1 MDCDIIRTIIV
12 EPVIP
17 SIAEKEGRVGRHK
30 EEVPLVKA
38 FLAPRILTLDQLCE
52 TLRVSR
58 STVIRRLQ
66 EHHYH
71 SSYNLKGKSLTI
83 EEVAEFDARG
93 LWAWKAARFSRYG
106 TLKNTVEH
114 FVQASEGGLTQKELA
129 SLLLVRT
136 HNALLG
142 LVEED
147 KIQRERLGPT
157 FVYLSSQRSVRKKQM
172 LQRESFLEDLRKPV
186 PTNRQVIATLLELI
200 QDRQVQRPDIVARC
214 RRAGIPISGDVVD
227 AIFET
232 YDLDKKRA
240 L

>member
-1 MDCDIIRTIIV
+1 M
-12 EPVIP
+12 
-17 SIAEKEGRVGRHK
+17 GRHK

-38 FLAPRILTLDQLCE
+38 FLAPRILTLEQLNE

-58 STVIRRLQ
+58 STIIRRLQ

-71 SSYNLKGKSLTI
+71 SSYNWKGKFLTI

-93 LWAWKAARFSRYG
+93 LWTWKGARFSIFG

-129 SLLLVRT
+129 SLLAVRT
-136 HNALLG
+136 HNALLD
-142 LVEED
+142 LVGEY
-147 KIQRERLGPT
+147 KVQRERLGPT
-157 FVYLSSQRSVRKKQM
+157 FVYLSSQRSVQKKQRF
-172 LQRESFLEDLRKPV
+172 QRESLLKDLPKPV
-186 PTNRQVIATLLELI
+186 PTSRQVIATLLELI
-200 QDRQVQRPDIVARC
+200 RDRQVQRPDIVARC
-214 RRAGIPISGDVVD
+214 RRAGIPISHEVVD
-227 AIFET
+227 AIFQT

>member
-1 MDCDIIRTIIV
+1 M
-12 EPVIP
+12 
-17 SIAEKEGRVGRHK
+17 GRHK
-30 EEVPLVKA
+30 EEVPLVKM
-38 FLAPRILTLDQLCE
+38 FLAPRILTLDQMCE
-52 TLRVSR
+52 RLRISR

-66 EHHYH
+66 EHHYY
-71 SSYNLKGKSLTI
+71 SSYNLAGKFLTI
-83 EEVAEFDARG
+83 EEVAEFDTHG
-93 LWAWKAARFSRYG
+93 LWAWKGARFSRYG

-114 FVQASEGGLTQKELA
+114 FVRASARGMTHEELVA
-129 SLLLVRT
+129 VLSVRT

-147 KIQRERLGPT
+147 RIRRARLGAT
-157 FVYLSSQRSVRKKQM
+157 FVYLSSQRAVEKEQI
-172 LQRESFLEDLRKPV
+172 LQRESFLKVLQKPV
-186 PTNRQVIATLLELI
+186 PTSRQVIATLLELI

-214 RRAGIPISGDVVD
+214 RRAGVTISRDLVD

>member
-1 MDCDIIRTIIV
+1 V
-12 EPVIP
+12 
-17 SIAEKEGRVGRHK
+17 VGRRK
-30 EEVPLVKA
+30 EEVPLVKM
-38 FLAPRILTLDQLCE
+38 FEAPRILTLDELCE
-52 TLRVSR
+52 RLRISR

-66 EHHYH
+66 EHHYY
-71 SSYNLKGKSLTI
+71 SSCNLVGKFLTI

-93 LWAWKAARFSRYG
+93 LWAWKGARFSKYG

-114 FVQASEGGLTQKELA
+114 FVQGSERGMTHQELVA
-129 SLLLVRT
+129 LLSVRT
-136 HNALLG
+136 HNVLLG
-142 LVEED
+142 LVEAN

-157 FVYLSSQRSVRKKQM
+157 FVYLSSQRSTRREQI
-172 LQRESFLEDLRKPV
+172 LQRESFLKDLQKPL

-200 QDRQVQRPDIVARC
+200 QDRHVQRQDVVARC
-214 RRAGIPISGDVVD
+214 RRAGVTISRDLVD

>member
-1 MDCDIIRTIIV
+1 M
-12 EPVIP
+12 
-17 SIAEKEGRVGRHK
+17 GRHK

-71 SSYNLKGKSLTI
+71 SSYNLKGRFLTI

-93 LWAWKAARFSRYG
+93 LWAWKGARFSRYG
-106 TLKNTVEH
+106 TLKDSVEH
-114 FVQASEGGLTQKELA
+114 FVQASEGGLTQRELA
-129 SLLLVRT
+129 SLLSVRA

-157 FVYLSSQRSVRKKQM
+157 FVYLSSQRSVRKKQR
-172 LQRESFLEDLRKPV
+172 LQRESFLKDLRKPV

-214 RRAGIPISGDVVD
+214 RRAGIPISRDVVD

>member
-1 MDCDIIRTIIV
+1 M
-12 EPVIP
+12 
-17 SIAEKEGRVGRHK
+17 GRRK
-30 EEVPLVKA
+30 EEVPLVKM
-38 FLAPRILTLDQLCE
+38 FEAPRILTLDELCE
-52 TLRVSR
+52 RLRISR

-66 EHHYH
+66 EHHYY
-71 SSYNLKGKSLTI
+71 SSYNLVGKFLTI

-93 LWAWKAARFSRYG
+93 LWAWKGARFSKYG

-114 FVQASEGGLTQKELA
+114 FVQGSERGMTHQELVA
-129 SLLLVRT
+129 LLSVRT
-136 HNALLG
+136 HNVLLG
-142 LVEED
+142 LVEAN

-157 FVYLSSQRSVRKKQM
+157 FVYLSSQRSTRREQI
-172 LQRESFLEDLRKPV
+172 LQRESFLKDLQKPL

-200 QDRQVQRPDIVARC
+200 QDRHVQRQDVVARC
-214 RRAGIPISGDVVD
+214 RRAGVTISRDLVD